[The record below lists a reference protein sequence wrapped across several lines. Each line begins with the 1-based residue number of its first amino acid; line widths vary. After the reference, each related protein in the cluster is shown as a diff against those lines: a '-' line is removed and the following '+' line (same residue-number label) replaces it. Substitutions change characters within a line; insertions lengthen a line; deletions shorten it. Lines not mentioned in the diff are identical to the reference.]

1 MGVMEHDALNK
12 LVFALPPVGADAL
25 RIVARD
31 WVNLLDLETLE
42 RVSAEHPSTDL
53 TQRIGDLTWRVR
65 FREGALAEGEPPW
78 LLVPMEFQSSIDSEM
93 GARVREYV
101 ERHIGAL
108 RREGAWSGEGEEP
121 LVLPVVVHDG
131 QTRWQRGGGPLG
143 RLPEVAARALAPMQP
158 GSYSLLDASAGAMED
173 WPADNRVT
181 AWVRLLRCNSAAALH
196 VALGQGLSEFPGP
209 GDAGFREV
217 LRLWSLALRRANKA
231 WSGEEL
237 AEFEDSQGENEM
249 ASLVEVNGR
258 KIQKEWFEEGRT
270 EGIAQGIQRGRSEE
284 RERLRREFSALKLD
298 SETAARVSKLL
309 EQGA

>member
-1 MGVMEHDALNK
+1 MMGAMEHDALNK
-12 LVFALPPVGADAL
+12 LIFALPPVGADAL
-25 RIVARD
+25 RIVAGD

-42 RVSAEHPSTDL
+42 RVSAEHPSADL

-131 QTRWQRGGGPLG
+131 QTRWQRGGGLLN

-158 GSYSLLDASAGAMED
+158 GSYALLDASAGAMED
-173 WPADNRVT
+173 WPAGNRVT
-181 AWVRLLRCNSAAALH
+181 AWVRLLRCTSAAALH
-196 VALGQGLSEFPGP
+196 VALGHGLSEFPDP
-209 GDAGFREV
+209 GDEGFREV

-258 KIQKEWFEEGRT
+258 KIQKEWFEEG
-270 EGIAQGIQRGRSEE
+270 IAQGIQRGRSEE
-284 RERLRREFSALKLD
+284 RERLRRELSALKLD

-309 EQGA
+309 DHGG

>member
-42 RVSAEHPSTDL
+42 RVSTEHPSTDL
-53 TQRIGDLTWRVR
+53 TQRIGDCRD
-65 FREGALAEGEPPW
+65 P
-78 LLVPMEFQSSIDSEM
+78 
-93 GARVREYV
+93 
-101 ERHIGAL
+101 
-108 RREGAWSGEGEEP
+108 
-121 LVLPVVVHDG
+121 
-131 QTRWQRGGGPLG
+131 
-143 RLPEVAARALAPMQP
+143 
-158 GSYSLLDASAGAMED
+158 SAGAMED

-181 AWVRLLRCNSAAALH
+181 AWVRLLRCTSAAALH
-196 VALGQGLSEFPGP
+196 VALGQCLSESPDP

-249 ASLVEVNGR
+249 ASPTSTTQPPIWL
-258 KIQKEWFEEGRT
+258 I
-270 EGIAQGIQRGRSEE
+270 
-284 RERLRREFSALKLD
+284 
-298 SETAARVSKLL
+298 
-309 EQGA
+309 